1 MPLSRPD
8 QHRVDLLKQA
18 SAHLR
23 STGAP
28 TEVAEVVD
36 FVLTDEGANFVN
48 RLRWRDAGE
57 ENPNLALRM
66 PLVLRDEIKAGAK
79 TAGKALTTQA
89 VTALNAFL
97 DGKFVPF
104 DPKEEDVLRAA
115 GRPEAMLNVRV
126 NADLRKR
133 VDEYGAKLKEDGVLD
148 WAPKTSHVLKAWFVE
163 KFTARPQP
171 KK

>member
-1 MPLSRPD
+1 MPLSRQD
-8 QHRVDLLKQA
+8 QNRVELLKQA

-23 STGAP
+23 ETGAP
-28 TEVAEVVD
+28 KLAEAVD
-36 FVLTDEGANFVN
+36 FVLTDEGANFIG
-48 RLRWRDAGE
+48 RLRWKETAE

-79 TAGKALTTQA
+79 AAGKTLTAQA

-97 DGKFVPF
+97 DGEFVPF

-115 GRPEAMLNVRV
+115 GGPQAMLNVRV
-126 NADLRKR
+126 NAELRKR
-133 VDEYGAKLKEDGVLD
+133 ADEYGAKLKQDGRLD
-148 WAPKTSHVLKAWFVE
+148 WAPLTSHVLKAWFVE
-163 KFTARPQP
+163 KFTAQP